1 MRDKEYL
8 DDFDN
13 LIDTLSDTLDTIDDI
28 DDDYDYY
35 EEDYDDDDYSDEY
48 DEDYH
53 PYGEDECEK
62 ECDECDDDD
71 SEYFED
77 EECDACCDD
86 DSCATTDIVVVDS
99 GDTDNEYIEQLEAFV
114 NTNAPLEPES
124 KTSRKVKVD
133 VFESGEDDSPD
144 SNSLILN
151 DENNAVVS
159 SWKPKKNS
167 VISDRRKP
175 RTTNKEVRDRI
186 RNWIF
191 DAIED
196 YLVDYNTT
204 DKAELL
210 DIFYDVLMEE
220 TSHRHGFVTQSD
232 FAEWLDGSG
241 FAPFY
246 NEDIDNLVH
255 SWLDENYDSRFGTE
269 RTNQLFKNLIYRELN
284 ALWRLYK
291 VGPYKPDSREEV
303 DTRTYLESSKRL
315 NMSKFKPL
323 KKSTINKPFKGKQA
337 VNSCDEL
344 TSSLNCNSKK
354 KRKKKSK
361 KSSVS
366 CKNAVPLD

>member
-1 MRDKEYL
+1 MKDKEYL

-28 DDDYDYY
+28 DDDDYDYY

-53 PYGEDECEK
+53 PYGEDECEE
-62 ECDECDDDD
+62 ECDEYDDDD

-86 DSCATTDIVVVDS
+86 DSCNTTDIVVIDS

-133 VFESGEDDSPD
+133 VFESGEDNSPD

-167 VISDRRKP
+167 VISDRRNP
-175 RTTNKEVRDRI
+175 RTTSKEVRNNI
-186 RNWIF
+186 RNWLI
-191 DAIED
+191 DEIEYYMSESD
-196 YLVDYNTT
+196 FEYT
-204 DKAELL
+204 DTADLL
-210 DIFYDVLMEE
+210 DNFYQLLREE
-220 TSHRHGFVTQSD
+220 IHPRYGIISPDDIVN
-232 FAEWLDGSG
+232 WLKGGTIGPVYYD
-241 FAPFY
+241 
-246 NEDIDNLVH
+246 DINALVQ
-255 SWLDENYDSRFGTE
+255 SWLGENYDSKFGNT
-269 RTNQLFKNLIYRELN
+269 RTATLS
-284 ALWRLYK
+284 
-291 VGPYKPDSREEV
+291 YKPDSREEV

-354 KRKKKSK
+354 KRKKKGK
-361 KSSVS
+361 KPSVS